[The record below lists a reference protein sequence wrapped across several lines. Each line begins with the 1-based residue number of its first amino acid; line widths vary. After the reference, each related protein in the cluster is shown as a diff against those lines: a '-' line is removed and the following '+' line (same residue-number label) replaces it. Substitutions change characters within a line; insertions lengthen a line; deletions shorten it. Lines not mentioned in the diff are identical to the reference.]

1 MSRSATAA
9 SNSLREHGNAQVFQP
24 PEGRSTE
31 GRPPECQPAVGR
43 PIQTIAITGGKGG
56 IGKSNVAVNIAAA
69 MGSASRN
76 VLLLDADL
84 QLGNVERLL
93 NLQAQYNLSDVVSG
107 DRQLDEVVVQGPT
120 GVKVIVGASGAIKMA
135 RLSQIEHTNL
145 IYQFSELHTDADTLI
160 IDIATGLSDSV
171 LSFSRAAREVVVVVC
186 DEPTAIQDAYT
197 TIRVLYESCQV
208 RRFRVVANKTESSR
222 HGLDLYAKL
231 LRHTDRH
238 LDVLLDFCG
247 SIPFDPQ
254 VKLAVC
260 QQRCVVEA
268 YPRSPAALA
277 FRKLAARMDRWP
289 KPTEPGGHIEFF
301 VERLIQTAGGIR

>member
-9 SNSLREHGNAQVFQP
+9 SISPCEQDREQ
-24 PEGRSTE
+24 S
-31 GRPPECQPAVGR
+31 VG
-43 PIQTIAITGGKGG
+43 PFSGKKDVAIQTVAITGGKGG
-56 IGKSNVAVNIAAA
+56 IGKSNIAVNLAAA
-69 MGSASRN
+69 MGSATRN
-76 VLLLDADL
+76 ILLLDADL
-84 QLGNVERLL
+84 QLGNIDRLL
-93 NLQAQYNLSDVVSG
+93 NLQPRYNLSHVVSG
-107 DRQLDEVVVQGPT
+107 ERRLSEVVIQGPT
-120 GVKVIVGASGAIKMA
+120 GVKVIPGASGVIEMA
-135 RLSQIEHTNL
+135 RLSQIEHANL

-171 LSFSRAAREVVVVVC
+171 LNFSRAAREVVVVVC
-186 DEPTAIQDAYT
+186 DEPTAIQDAFT
-197 TIRVLYESCQV
+197 TMRALHENCQV
-208 RRFRVVANKTESSR
+208 RRFRIVANKTESSR

-260 QQRCVVEA
+260 QQRSVVEA

-277 FRKLAARMDRWP
+277 FRKLAARLDRWP

-301 VERLIQTAGGIR
+301 VERLIQTAGGTR